1 MGQEKRKGKTTMT
14 TQTQT
19 TVPFAMYRR
28 PIDDGQGYQQVLVE
42 HGIIVQQTLHS
53 LHRGAWYTGDGNPDL
68 IGKPVKA
75 LRGMGFRK
83 VRLSA
88 DRLVQEYLTFLQQQ
102 EEVRELETVN
112 TRFPQED

>member
-1 MGQEKRKGKTTMT
+1 MGQEKRKGKHMT

-42 HGIIVQQTLHS
+42 NGIIVQQTLHS
-53 LHRGAWYTGDGNPDL
+53 LQRGAWYTGDGNPDL

-75 LRGMGFRK
+75 LRGQGFRK
-83 VRLSA
+83 VRWSP
-88 DRLVQEYLTFLQQQ
+88 DRLAREYEAFLLQQ
-102 EEVRELETVN
+102 EELEELEVLN
-112 TRFPQED
+112 SSFPQED